1 MVSMLFLR
9 LRLHGLA
16 YRLQAGWGPEY
27 VAYLPGLTQFRVL
40 DSHHASWRGTPLQNC
55 MHYWCFCTEFPSNR
69 LPGRLPR
76 ALFQAPPALMEQIV
90 SALCSWPSI
99 ATHESALCSWET

>member
-16 YRLQAGWGPEY
+16 YQLQAGWGPEY

-55 MHYWCFCTEFPSNR
+55 MHYWCFCTEFPSNP

-76 ALFQAPPALMEQIV
+76 ALFRELHFPR
-90 SALCSWPSI
+90 
-99 ATHESALCSWET
+99 